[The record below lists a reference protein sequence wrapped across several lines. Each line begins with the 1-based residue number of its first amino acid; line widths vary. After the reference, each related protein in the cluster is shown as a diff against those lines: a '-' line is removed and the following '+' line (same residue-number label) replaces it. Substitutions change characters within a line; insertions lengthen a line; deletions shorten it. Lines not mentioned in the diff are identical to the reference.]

1 MGKHELIQY
10 AAGWSPRPYEVRP
23 EQERANER
31 AAAAAQMRF
40 KRRMA
45 IALCIGIP
53 ILFVIFGIAVNDM
66 FPKNATQ
73 QSTHNRIAHFIAH
86 PFSKQ

>member
-1 MGKHELIQY
+1 
-10 AAGWSPRPYEVRP
+10 
-23 EQERANER
+23 
-31 AAAAAQMRF
+31 
-40 KRRMA
+40 MA